1 MKNFAVIGVA
11 GYVAP
16 RHLKAIADTGNS
28 VVAVTDPHDNVGVID
43 RYFPDAK
50 YFREI
55 ERFDRYLEKL
65 RRRSDAERV
74 QYVSICS
81 PNYLHDAHCRL
92 ALRVRAHAICE
103 KPLVINPWNLDALS
117 DIEAETGYRIHTI
130 LQLRLHP
137 AVIALRDK
145 LAAQRRQRVE
155 VRLHYVTPRGA
166 WYHASWKGE
175 EDKSGGLVTNI
186 GIHFF
191 DMLMWLFGRAD
202 HWEVYQRTRDRAAG
216 LLELEWA
223 SVHWRLSVNR
233 ADLPAS
239 TVAAGKSSFRSLTL
253 DGEEFEFSDGFTELH
268 TRSYEHV
275 LAGQGFGIGD
285 ARPSIEIV
293 HRIRQA
299 EVVVPRG
306 AASTVFAG
314 G

>member
-1 MKNFAVIGVA
+1 MSNFAVIGVA

-16 RHLKAIADTGNS
+16 RHLKAVADTGHS
-28 VVAVTDPHDNVGVID
+28 VVAVTDPHDNVGIID
-43 RYFPDAK
+43 RYFPEAK

-65 RRRSDAERV
+65 RRKSDAERV
-74 QYVSICS
+74 HYVSICS
-81 PNYLHDAHCRL
+81 PNYLHDAHARL

-117 DIEAETGYRIHTI
+117 DIEGETGYRVYTI

-145 LAAQRRQRVE
+145 LAGRSRKRVD

-175 EDKSGGLVTNI
+175 EEKSGGLVTNI

-202 HWEVYQRTRDRAAG
+202 HWEVYQRSRDRAAG

-223 SVHWRLSVNR
+223 TVHWRLSVNR
-233 ADLPAS
+233 ADLPESA
-239 TVAAGKSSFRSLTL
+239 VAANKSSFRSLTL

-268 TRSYEHV
+268 TRSYQHI
-275 LAGQGFGIGD
+275 LAGQGFGIAD

-293 HRIRQA
+293 YRIRQA
-299 EVVVPRG
+299 DVVVPRG
-306 AASTVFAG
+306 AAAAFVAG
-314 G
+314 